1 MDMAW
6 YRDLVIC
13 VWGVV
18 ATLAV
23 IMVCVLSFLLY
34 RKLRPIL
41 NTLEATS
48 NTINDITS
56 TVKDEVVA
64 PVVQIAAL
72 IKGINQGIDLVS
84 SIFRKGKEV

>member
-23 IMVCVLSFLLY
+23 IMVGVLSFLLY

-64 PVVQIAAL
+64 PVVRIVAL

>member
-6 YRDLVIC
+6 YRDSVIC

-23 IMVCVLSFLLY
+23 IMVGVLSFLLY

-64 PVVQIAAL
+64 PVVQVAAL
-72 IKGINQGIDLVS
+72 IKGISQGIDLVS

>member
-23 IMVCVLSFLLY
+23 IMVGVLSFLLY

-64 PVVQIAAL
+64 PVVQVAAL
-72 IKGINQGIDLVS
+72 IKGISQGIDLVS